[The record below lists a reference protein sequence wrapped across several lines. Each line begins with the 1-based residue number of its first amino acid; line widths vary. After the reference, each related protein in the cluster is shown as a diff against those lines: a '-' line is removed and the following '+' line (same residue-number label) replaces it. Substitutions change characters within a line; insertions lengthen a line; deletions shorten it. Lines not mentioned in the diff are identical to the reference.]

1 MKPGLFIV
9 GAPKCGTTAWVKYL
23 GEHPRIA
30 FSRVKEP
37 HYFAVDLPGFREV
50 ESEREYEAL
59 FPDAGDGPI
68 LGEASVLYLYSKT
81 AAEEIR
87 KYNPDARILI
97 LLRAQED
104 YLPSWHQQLLYTFQE
119 KIEDF
124 GEAWRL
130 SGQRRP
136 ESIPATCKEPSLLDY
151 KALGRFHEQVAR
163 FLTHFPRSQVRV
175 LRFEEWTRNPRDA
188 YLDVLSFLGLEDDG
202 RTDFRPVNEAKRH
215 RSDVLGRVLQ
225 FPPKL
230 LVGPIKLVKTVL
242 RKDSLGLADA
252 ITKLNR
258 KRDRKAIEPQLKDE
272 IRAFYRE
279 DNRLLDR
286 LPTRQELPA

>member
-23 GEHPRIA
+23 GDHPQIA
-30 FSRVKEP
+30 FSRIKEP
-37 HYFAVDLPGFREV
+37 HYFALDLPGLRAV
-50 ESEREYEAL
+50 ATEREYEAL
-59 FPDAGDGPI
+59 FSDAEDAAV
-68 LGEASVLYLYSKT
+68 LGEASVLYLFSKT

-130 SGQRRP
+130 SGQRKH
-136 ESIPATCKEPSLLDY
+136 ETIPDACKEPALLDY
-151 KALGRFHEQVAR
+151 KAMGRFHEQVAR
-163 FLTHFPRSQVRV
+163 FLVHFPRSQLHV

-188 YLDVLSFLGLEDDG
+188 YLRLLSFLALEDDD

-215 RSDVLGRVLQ
+215 RSDALGRMLQ
-225 FPPKL
+225 YPPKWL
-230 LVGPIKLVKTVL
+230 LPPIKLVKSAL
-242 RKDSLGLADA
+242 GKQSLGLADA
-252 ITKLNR
+252 VTSLNR
-258 KRDRKAIEPQLKDE
+258 KNHRKGIDPRLKDE

-279 DNRLLDR
+279 DNRLLG
-286 LPTRQELPA
+286 ELVGGEEVAA